1 VLALGY
7 IHSKGFVHRDIK
19 PENLLLT
26 SSGFIKLADFGLS
39 TVYDSKTPAA
49 QQQQVCMSM
58 VGTPDYMA
66 PEIILKSGHNFRLE
80 AWCAQCRG
88 GSRSHVGVAALI
100 GGVWE
105 FCCTSCCAAK
115 RPSRARPTN

>member
-1 VLALGY
+1 MLALGY

-26 SSGFIKLADFGLS
+26 SSGYVKLADFGLS

-66 PEIILKSGHNFRLE
+66 PEIILKSGHNFR
-80 AWCAQCRG
+80 
-88 GSRSHVGVAALI
+88 
-100 GGVWE
+100 
-105 FCCTSCCAAK
+105 
-115 RPSRARPTN
+115 

>member
-26 SSGFIKLADFGLS
+26 SSGYLKLADFGLS
-39 TVYDSKTPAA
+39 TVYDSKSSASSPNI
-49 QQQQVCMSM
+49 CMSM

-66 PEIILKSGHNFRLE
+66 PEIILKSGHNFR
-80 AWCAQCRG
+80 
-88 GSRSHVGVAALI
+88 
-100 GGVWE
+100 
-105 FCCTSCCAAK
+105 
-115 RPSRARPTN
+115 